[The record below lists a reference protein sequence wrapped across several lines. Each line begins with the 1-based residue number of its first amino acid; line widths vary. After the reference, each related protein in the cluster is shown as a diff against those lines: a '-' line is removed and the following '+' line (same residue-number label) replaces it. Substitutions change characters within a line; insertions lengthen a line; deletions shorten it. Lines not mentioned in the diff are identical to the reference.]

1 MAAVGLVAG
10 EGDRPPLA
18 GLRHVALFAR
28 RFEETVA
35 FYVNVMGMEVE
46 WRPDPDNAYLTSGVD
61 NLAIHR
67 ASVDAAEQGQR
78 LDHIGFVLD
87 RPEDVD
93 RWHEFLLEHGVP
105 ILAVPKTHRDGARS
119 LYCSDPEGTTVQ
131 MIFHPPLAKG
141 MVGRGAD

>member
-1 MAAVGLVAG
+1 MSIGTR
-10 EGDRPPLA
+10 EGSRPPLA

-35 FYVNVMGMEVE
+35 FYVDVMGMDVE
-46 WRPDPDNAYLTSGVD
+46 WRPDADNAYLTSGVD

-67 ASVDAAEQGQR
+67 AGVAAAEEGQR

-93 RWHEFLLEHGVP
+93 RWHRFLLGRGVP
-105 ILAVPKTHRDGARS
+105 ILAMPKTHRDGARS

-131 MIFHPPLAKG
+131 MIFHPPLAQG
-141 MVGRGAD
+141 GRHRSAT

>member
-1 MAAVGLVAG
+1 MAAVGLVAR

-35 FYVNVMGMEVE
+35 FYVDVMGMAVE

-93 RWHEFLLEHGVP
+93 RWHEFLLGHGVP